1 MTAVCVYLGANFGNN
16 PQFSETT
23 VLLGKELADMGF
35 TLIYGGSSLGMMG
48 LLATTVK
55 ERGGKAVGIITKQL
69 IEREKPLD
77 LLDELHIV
85 DTMQERKRM
94 MQERSDIFIVM
105 PGGLGTLEEA
115 FETWN
120 AIKIGE
126 LKKSIGFLNVNGYFD
141 GLFSFIGS
149 CEQNGL
155 LLKKDGDIPI
165 VQPTVPSLLAQMIT
179 PPKEVVEVRNPSMD
193 MGQPQFI

>member
-1 MTAVCVYLGANFGNN
+1 MKSVCVYLGANSGNN
-16 PQFSETT
+16 NQFSKAA
-23 VLLGKELADMGF
+23 VLLAKELANMEL
-35 TLIYGGSSLGMMG
+35 TLVYGGSSLGLMG

-55 ERGGKAVGIITKQL
+55 EHGGKAIGIITKNL
-69 IEREKPLD
+69 IENEKPLD

-94 MQERSDIFIVM
+94 MQQMADIFIVM

-165 VQPTVPSLLAQMIT
+165 VQPSVQSLLAKMIA
-179 PPKEVVEVRNPSMD
+179 PPKEIAEVNSTSLNME
-193 MGQPQFI
+193 QPQFI